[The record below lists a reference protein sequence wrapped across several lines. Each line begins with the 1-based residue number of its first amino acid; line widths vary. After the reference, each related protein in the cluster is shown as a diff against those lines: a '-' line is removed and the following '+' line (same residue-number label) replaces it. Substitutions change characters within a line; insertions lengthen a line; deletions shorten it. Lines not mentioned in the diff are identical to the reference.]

1 MKDNFLVS
9 SHEQDVD
16 GFALRL
22 VCIKNKKWEDTF
34 FAVCLTY
41 FIFLYY
47 SYDYLIWFVEAGNT
61 TMQRYKYSYRCSVG
75 ILLQNILSTI
85 LSQMNALGWRV

>member
-1 MKDNFLVS
+1 MVC
-9 SHEQDVD
+9 
-16 GFALRL
+16 ALRL

-47 SYDYLIWFVEAGNT
+47 SYDYLTWFVEAGNT

-85 LSQMNALGWRV
+85 LSQMNALGWRVQYTPSCT